1 MSSIKVFTDGA
12 CSNNG
17 KQNAKAGFGI
27 YFGENDPRN
36 TSKRVIGKQ
45 TNNVAELSAIIEV
58 FTILK
63 EEIES
68 GQKIII
74 YSDSKISI
82 GWCSTTGKKYDSMN
96 WTKKG
101 GIPNI
106 ELIKKGYNLCKN
118 NLNVSLEHVRAHTGL
133 SDELSLGNEE
143 ADRLAN
149 EAIGLTSCPYDKK
162 DSKGNK
168 YYLNIPYERKEEGKM
183 YGAKWD
189 PKKKK
194 WYYEGFKTDSN
205 FIKLIKIFEN

>member
-1 MSSIKVFTDGA
+1 MDTIQVFTDGA

-17 KQNAKAGFGI
+17 KPNAKAGLGV

-58 FTILK
+58 FKILK

-82 GWCSTTGKKYDSMN
+82 GWCTTTGKKYEAMN
-96 WTKKG
+96 WVKNN
-101 GIPNI
+101 GIPNV
-106 ELIKKGYNLCKN
+106 ELIQIGYGLCKEYP
-118 NLNVSLEHVRAHTGL
+118 NVSFEHIRAHTGL
-133 SDELSLGNEE
+133 LDELSLGNEG

-149 EAIGLTSCPYDKK
+149 EAIGLQSCPYDKK
-162 DSKGNK
+162 GYKKQK
-168 YYLNIPYERKEEGKM
+168 YYLNIPYDRKDEGKK
-183 YGAKWD
+183 YGTKWD
-189 PKKKK
+189 TKKKK

-205 FIKLIKIFEN
+205 FITLLAIFG